1 MLGRRMGVL
10 AVLVVSAVL
19 AFSVAAFAEVKDF
32 KDFTVDVPD
41 DWTAAQDGTTV
52 AVTAND
58 KSAAISITVDTT
70 DGASMKDLAAAFV
83 EKLKG
88 SGLEE
93 EDGVYTFTFTNENG
107 VDSKAILNGEEGK
120 FCLIVITGENPKM
133 SDILDSVKEK

>member
-10 AVLVVSAVL
+10 AVLAVSAVL

-41 DWTAAQDGTTV
+41 DWTAAQNGTTV
-52 AVTAND
+52 SVTANN
-58 KSAAISITVDTT
+58 KSAAISITVDAT
-70 DGASMKDLAAAFV
+70 DGMSLKDLAAAFA

-88 SGLEE
+88 SDLKE
-93 EDGVYTFTFTNENG
+93 EDDVYSFTFTNANE

-120 FCLIVITGENPKM
+120 YCLIVLTGENPKM

>member
-10 AVLVVSAVL
+10 AVLAVSAVL

-52 AVTAND
+52 SVTAND
-58 KSAAISITVDTT
+58 KSAAISITVDAT
-70 DGASMKDLAAAFV
+70 DGMSLKDLAAAFA

-88 SGLEE
+88 SDLKE
-93 EDGVYTFTFTNENG
+93 EDDVYSFTFTY
-107 VDSKAILNGEEGK
+107 
-120 FCLIVITGENPKM
+120 
-133 SDILDSVKEK
+133 SDRKSVV

>member
-1 MLGRRMGVL
+1 MGVL
-10 AVLVVSAVL
+10 AVLAVSAVL

>member
-10 AVLVVSAVL
+10 AVLAVSAVL

-58 KSAAISITVDTT
+58 KYAAISITVDTT

-93 EDGVYTFTFTNENG
+93 EDGVFTFTFTNENG

-133 SDILDSVKEK
+133 SDILDSIKEK

>member
-1 MLGRRMGVL
+1 MLGRCMGVL
-10 AVLVVSAVL
+10 AVLAVSAVL

-32 KDFTVDVPD
+32 KDFTVDVLD

-70 DGASMKDLAAAFV
+70 NEASMKDLAAAFV

-93 EDGVYTFTFTNENG
+93 EDGVFTFTFTNENG

>member
-10 AVLVVSAVL
+10 AVLAVSAVL

-93 EDGVYTFTFTNENG
+93 EDGVFTFTFTNENG

>member
-10 AVLVVSAVL
+10 AVLAVL
-19 AFSVAAFAEVKDF
+19 VFSVAAFAEVKDF

-52 AVTAND
+52 SITAND
-58 KSAAISITVDTT
+58 NSAAISITVDAAE
-70 DGASMKDLAAAFV
+70 GMSMKDLAAAFA

-93 EDGVYTFTFTNENG
+93 EDDMFTFTFTNENG

-120 FCLIVITGENPKM
+120 YCLIVITGENPKM